1 MLCQNCGKN
10 EVNFKY
16 TQVVNGVKKEMALC
30 EKCAKEL
37 GLENMDFNIP
47 INFSSF
53 LGDFFGDYDEN
64 FLPSFTQSN
73 ALKCTN
79 CGMTYDEFVDKG
91 KFGCE
96 NCYNVFE
103 NRIDPVLK
111 NIHGCNQHVGR
122 NSKFINKASENHSKT
137 EENTMQNDEQ
147 HSKLKKLNEDLKQA
161 IKEEKYEEAAKIRD
175 EIKKINDIKNSI
187 MICENLIKTKGF
199 ENVIIFVNGESISVI
214 VGIEELKQE
223 EVAQIQNIVAREL
236 NCKVENI
243 HISTK

>member
-79 CGMTYDEFVDKG
+79 CGLTFDEFVDKG

-175 EIKKINDIKNSI
+175 EIKKINDK
-187 MICENLIKTKGF
+187 
-199 ENVIIFVNGESISVI
+199 
-214 VGIEELKQE
+214 
-223 EVAQIQNIVAREL
+223 
-236 NCKVENI
+236 
-243 HISTK
+243 